1 MNSSTSNSTDMEQER
16 LASLKSYS
24 IEYGLSEKQ
33 FDEITKLASIICNV
47 SISLITFIDEKNQWV
62 KSRVG
67 TEIESTE
74 RRIAFCNKTILTDSI
89 LEIPDL
95 SLDDTFKNNP
105 LVVNYPNIGFYAG
118 APIITPDGYRIGAL
132 CVIDQKPGEL
142 TDKQREALTVLSH
155 SVVSLLELKKQQ
167 QQLMHEMKKAEEAV
181 KAKAD
186 FLSTMSH
193 EIRTPLNGITGI
205 VHLLLEEDP
214 QPHQIDYLKTLKFS
228 TNNLM
233 SIVNDILDFSKIEAR
248 CISFENIPYNLT
260 ELLSEI
266 KNANQLKAQDK
277 QIRLKLKHDDDA
289 PEIVMGDPVRLSQ
302 VLNNL
307 VSNAIK
313 FTHKG
318 EVVIDLQ
325 LEELTAHQA
334 SISFS
339 IKDTGIGIPDDK
351 QELLFQQFSQVDS
364 SITRKFGGTGLG
376 LAISKRLLELQGSAI
391 KLVSEENIGS
401 EFSFV
406 MNFALPEKE
415 SEKISVKKAIHHEVF
430 ESLNGASILLV
441 EDNEVNALIAK
452 RIMKN
457 WDVQITHALN
467 GAQAIALAQSQYFD
481 IVLMDLQMPIMD
493 GYEATR
499 SIRAAGYS
507 RRDLPIIALTASAMA
522 NEKDQAFEVGMNDF
536 ISKPFNPTELYS
548 KIEKYLFKKC
558 LL

>member
-105 LVVNYPNIGFYAG
+105 LVANYPNIGFYAG

-339 IKDTGIGIPDDK
+339 IKDTGIGIPHDK

-391 KLVSEENIGS
+391 KLVSEENKGS

-406 MNFALPEKE
+406 MNFALPLKE
-415 SEKISVKKAIHHEVF
+415 SEKISVKKAIHHKVF

>member
-391 KLVSEENIGS
+391 KLVSEENKGS

-467 GAQAIALAQSQYFD
+467 GAQAIALAQSQSFD